1 MLSCVRAFE
10 QKNRRRTIGFLSSGP
25 RLNVSLTR
33 CRESMIIC
41 GHLETLEVDEMWKK
55 MILNA
60 KDRKAVRNVKSNYT
74 SDDLCRLVKRTA

>member
-1 MLSCVRAFE
+1 
-10 QKNRRRTIGFLSSGP
+10 
-25 RLNVSLTR
+25 
-33 CRESMIIC
+33 MIIC